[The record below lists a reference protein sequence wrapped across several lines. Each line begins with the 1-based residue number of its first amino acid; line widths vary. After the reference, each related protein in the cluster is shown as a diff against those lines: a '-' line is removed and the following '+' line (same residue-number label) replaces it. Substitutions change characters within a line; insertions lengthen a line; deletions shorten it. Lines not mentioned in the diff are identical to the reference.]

1 MTTSF
6 QMPTPLKD
14 LIPNASPEAIQLMRD
29 MMMWDPK
36 KRPTCAQALRYP
48 YFQVGQNLPKPTQQ
62 VQPLQQRQAP
72 QPQQQPKP
80 VLQQERKD
88 SVKSLLGSGNENK
101 RVQPN
106 VGVSAKASNVPSY
119 GSGRKRW
126 GGGGVRDST
135 DEFESLLSEIDTNPS
150 SYSKKVC
157 EPCLSPLL

>member
-1 MTTSF
+1 
-6 QMPTPLKD
+6 MPTPLKD

-48 YFQVGQNLPKPTQQ
+48 YFQVGQNLPKATQQ

-88 SVKSLLGSGNENK
+88 SVKSLLSSGNENK

-106 VGVSAKASNVPSY
+106 VGISAKASNVPSY

-126 GGGGVRDST
+126 GEGRGVRDST